1 MTLYHEIGHCVH
13 SIVSDTKFQHLSG
26 ARGTVDFV
34 EFPSHLFEYYIMDPS
49 SLQHLLK
56 AKKSGKNGNGDQ
68 DLAMDHQLQ
77 IAVQAFRR
85 HRNKFAFLS

>member
-34 EFPSHLFEYYIMDPS
+34 EFPSHLFEYYIMDPG
-49 SLQHLLK
+49 SLQHLLQD
-56 AKKSGKNGNGDQ
+56 SKNPKVDK
-68 DLAMDHQLQ
+68 QLQ
-77 IAVQAFRR
+77 TAVQAFRR
-85 HRNKFAFLS
+85 HRNKFAFLSS